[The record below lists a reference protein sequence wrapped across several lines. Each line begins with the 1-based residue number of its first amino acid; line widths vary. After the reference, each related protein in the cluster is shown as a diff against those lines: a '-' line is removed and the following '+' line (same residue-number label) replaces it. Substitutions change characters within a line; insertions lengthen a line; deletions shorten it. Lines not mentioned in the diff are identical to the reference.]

1 MYALVYPGVLR
12 LLPRCVSA
20 FGLSAVCQ
28 LKWKNN
34 RQVKDGTALGSLTP
48 QFDPQYLNGHNRLD
62 VPVRSGAQARMRVSS
77 GAFDPPWHR
86 HAPSCPVPA
95 HWRRSLYE
103 IRRGPF
109 RTCPKLALALAG
121 ATPHLR
127 VSQVLND
134 YENRLVAT

>member
-77 GAFDPPWHR
+77 GAFDPPWPR
-86 HAPSCPVPA
+86 HAPSPPIGAEVCMKSGGA
-95 HWRRSLYE
+95 HFGHAQNWPWLWLGRPPISGYLRS
-103 IRRGPF
+103 
-109 RTCPKLALALAG
+109 
-121 ATPHLR
+121 
-127 VSQVLND
+127 
-134 YENRLVAT
+134 